1 MTGLKNLV
9 ANRWF
14 FGAVLF
20 LWVAAAVSIVFLLWR
35 IDWLIHHELYNFGL
49 QFSLEWAS
57 RYWNILKIIYA
68 LLAVLTGLSIA
79 YFSLTYRYGKAY
91 YEREKGEEGK
101 EAGGLPSGKIGLSFI
116 IPGAL
121 ALILSVMNNSSVL
134 AFIGLGLA
142 FWGALFYF
150 VRPVK
155 YVKSS
160 VLDSTAVSTYKTV
173 DRIVKD
179 LKIKGKGYYVPPYP
193 KEVYLPEHLKGL
205 KEAVV
210 FVSDAER
217 MPSVE
222 DLAKG
227 KFIVEN
233 PGGICVSP
241 PGLGLLA
248 SFEKELG
255 RDSAKLQL
263 NELCESL
270 PQVIVES
277 LQLAKETKMK
287 EEGGEIYLQLLDP
300 AYRSLYSARENLKSI
315 QFLGCPIVSAMV
327 CAIAKSTGKMVT
339 IKKVNM
345 NPLNKILEVWCQIF
359 EG

>member
-1 MTGLKNLV
+1 MKNLA

-14 FGAVLF
+14 FGAVLV
-20 LWVAAAVSIVFLLWR
+20 LWLAAAVAIVFLLYR

-57 RYWNILKIIYA
+57 KYWNIIKIIYA

-79 YFSLTYRYGKAY
+79 YFGLTYRYGKKVY
-91 YEREKGEEGK
+91 SEREKGEEVI
-101 EAGGLPSGKIGLSFI
+101 ETGGLPSGKIGWAFI

-150 VRPVK
+150 VKPVK

-160 VLDSTAVSTYKTV
+160 LLDSTAVSTYKTV

-193 KEVYLPEHLKGL
+193 KDVYLPEHLKGL

-210 FVSDAER
+210 FVSDADK
-217 MPSVE
+217 MPSIE
-222 DLAKG
+222 DLAKS
-227 KFIVEN
+227 KFILEN

-255 RDSAKLQL
+255 KDAAKLQL

-277 LQLAKETKMK
+277 LQLAKETEMK
-287 EEGGEIYLQLLDP
+287 EKGVEVYLKLQDP

-345 NPLNKILEVWCQIF
+345 NPLSKIVEVWCQIA